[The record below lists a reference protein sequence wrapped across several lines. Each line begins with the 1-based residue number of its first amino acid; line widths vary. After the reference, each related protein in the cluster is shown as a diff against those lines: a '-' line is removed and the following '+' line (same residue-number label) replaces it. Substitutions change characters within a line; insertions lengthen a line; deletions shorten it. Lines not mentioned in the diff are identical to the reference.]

1 MKPPRAAQPQ
11 PAGRGQGGARPR
23 GPSVFSRSFS
33 RGFSRSFRPQRGLS
47 LITLLLW
54 AVLLAALVLAALRV
68 LPSVNQYYA
77 VRRAVEKLVG
87 TSLNPADI
95 RADFDKQRA
104 ANPEISVLRGDDL
117 DIRRDGDHLVIRFAY
132 DKQIELV
139 HPVYLL
145 IKYHGRSR

>member
-1 MKPPRAAQPQ
+1 MRTPRAAQPL
-11 PAGRGQGGARPR
+11 PAGRGQGGARLR
-23 GPSVFSRSFS
+23 DPSASRSFG
-33 RGFSRSFRPQRGLS
+33 RQRGLS

-54 AVLLAALVLAALRV
+54 AVLLAALLVAALRV

-104 ANPEISVLRGDDL
+104 ADPEISVLRGDDL
-117 DIRRDGDHLVIRFAY
+117 DIQREGDQLVIRFAY

>member
-1 MKPPRAAQPQ
+1 MKTPRAAQPL
-11 PAGRGQGGARPR
+11 PARRGQGGARHR
-23 GPSVFSRSFS
+23 DASASRSF
-33 RGFSRSFRPQRGLS
+33 GQQRGLS

-54 AVLLAALVLAALRV
+54 AVLLAALLVAALRV

-77 VRRAVEKLVG
+77 VRRTVEKLVG

-104 ANPEISVLRGDDL
+104 TNPEISVLRGDDL
-117 DIRRDGDHLVIRFAY
+117 EIEREGDHLAIRFAY

>member
-1 MKPPRAAQPQ
+1 L
-11 PAGRGQGGARPR
+11 PALR
-23 GPSVFSRSFS
+23 
-33 RGFSRSFRPQRGLS
+33 QRGLS
-47 LITLLLW
+47 LVSLLLW
-54 AVLLAALVLAALRV
+54 AVLLAAVLLAALRV

-77 VRRAVEKLVG
+77 VRRAVEKLSG

-104 ANPEISVLRGDDL
+104 ADPEIAVLRGDDL
-117 DIRRDGDHLVIRFAY
+117 DIAREGDQLVIRFAY

-139 HPVYLL
+139 PPVYLL